1 MAQFVFINN
10 FNTVLASAITST
22 QTTITVTSSTGL
34 PTLAL
39 DQVIPL
45 TLLDAAT
52 KTVYEIVYV
61 TGISGTT
68 LTVER
73 GQEGTTANAYLA
85 GDLVSC
91 NPTVGTVPPIRAS
104 LPYTTTQTLPVGND
118 IIVYTG
124 TLTADVTFTLPS
136 TGMPVAGRIKVY
148 GSASAF
154 TVTVSLANSTGSPF
168 LHLPDGSEVYSY
180 VLPASASQNFID
192 LFWDGTNWKA
202 FNGGIMSIPNAT
214 SNNQPVALGQMMGPA
229 TAGASLGTL
238 AVSTTYTKTI
248 TFTAPSDG
256 YVWGQLRTAF
266 NAEAA
271 SGGGVG
277 CILIING
284 TSYQNDNTILPMSEA
299 GVTSVTAG
307 ESVTVTAQ
315 LTTGSTSPNIDASL
329 YVDAFFIP
337 ALSNA

>member
-73 GQEGTTANAYLA
+73 GQEGTTASAYLA

-214 SNNQPVALGQMMGPA
+214 ADNQPVALGQFPFSVG
-229 TAGASLGTL
+229 AGANQ
-238 AVSTTYTKTI
+238 ST
-248 TFTAPSDG
+248 G
-256 YVWGQLRTAF
+256 YIKFPNGIILQWGFIDT
-266 NAEAA
+266 NGSS
-271 SGGGVG
+271 SG
-277 CILIING
+277 
-284 TSYQNDNTILPMSEA
+284 Q
-299 GVTSVTAG
+299 
-307 ESVTVTAQ
+307 TVTYPIAFPNAMFISQ
-315 LTTGSTSPNIDASL
+315 ASDQGSGMNTG
-329 YVDAFFIP
+329 
-337 ALSNA
+337 ALSNLSNSQGTAYAGTAASTYAATGLGWIAVGY

>member
-214 SNNQPVALGQMMGPA
+214 ADNQPVALGQVLNGVVPVAGYANGSGTTGAA
-229 TAGASLGTL
+229 TTGSL
-238 AVSTTYTKTI
+238 
-248 TFTAPSDG
+248 TAPSNG
-256 YVWGQLRTAF
+256 MAIVIASFSSGTETLTGTGVTASLSGLVEVLNPNAGNSFSQSVW
-266 NAEAA
+266 
-271 SGGGVG
+271 
-277 CILIING
+277 
-284 TSYQNDNTILPMSEA
+284 YLPMSA
-299 GVTSVTAG
+299 GQSSTF
-307 ESVTVTAQ
+307 
-315 LTTGSTSPNIDASL
+315 TGNLSQSTSGGYTL
-329 YVDAFFIP
+329 TLVAFFQP
-337 ALSNA
+337 NP

>member
-214 SNNQPVALGQMMGPA
+214 ANNQPVALGQVINTKNIVGISNNTNSGTSISA
-229 TAGASLGTL
+229 TTP
-238 AVSTTYTKTI
+238 
-248 TFTAPSDG
+248 TFTAPCDG
-256 YVWGQLRTAF
+256 YLLILTM
-266 NAEAA
+266 
-271 SGGGVG
+271 GGNNNPDGNV
-277 CILIING
+277 LSLS
-284 TSYQNDNTILPMSEA
+284 TSLGGSVNLYVNDSSDALVSSREDYQVM
-299 GVTSVTAG
+299 
-307 ESVTVTAQ
+307 
-315 LTTGSTSPNIDASL
+315 TTGQSTTITASQSNTTA
-329 YVDAFFIP
+329 V
-337 ALSNA
+337 ALSVAVFTVWVPNP

>member
-214 SNNQPVALGQMMGPA
+214 ANNQPVALGQFL
-229 TAGASLGTL
+229 AS
-238 AVSTTYTKTI
+238 I
-248 TFTAPSDG
+248 
-256 YVWGQLRTAF
+256 
-266 NAEAA
+266 
-271 SGGGVG
+271 
-277 CILIING
+277 G
-284 TSYQNDNTILPMSEA
+284 TSGYITIPNA
-299 GVTSVTAG
+299 TNPAKPIYIQWGNV
-307 ESVTVTAQ
+307 
-315 LTTGSTSPNIDASL
+315 TGSTTGYIAATFPIAFPNGFLSLSAAFQSQSLVQTSFNYNSPTVSGFNFAAIQGGA
-329 YVDAFFIP
+329 YVSQPCNYIAIGY
-337 ALSNA
+337 

>member
-214 SNNQPVALGQMMGPA
+214 SNNQPVALGQLTNTNGVGEGNSVNSA
-229 TAGASLGTL
+229 TSVSSTSAS
-238 AVSTTYTKTI
+238 
-248 TFTAPSDG
+248 FTAPSKGILLITIVGTAGSNNQSLSLSYSASLGAISGISATVSSNYTQNIFYG
-256 YVWGQLRTAF
+256 Y
-266 NAEAA
+266 
-271 SGGGVG
+271 
-277 CILIING
+277 
-284 TSYQNDNTILPMSEA
+284 LPMKQGDS
-299 GVTSVTAG
+299 
-307 ESVTVTAQ
+307 
-315 LTTGSTSPNIDASL
+315 TTIDASL
-329 YVDAFFIP
+329 SVVSAT
-337 ALSNA
+337 ALSVISMSFFQPTP

>member
-214 SNNQPVALGQMMGPA
+214 ADNQPVALGQFPFSVG
-229 TAGASLGTL
+229 AGANQSTGYIKFPNGIILQWGFLKTNGSSSGQTVTYPIAFPNAMFISEVSDQGSGMNTGALANLSNSQGT
-238 AVSTTYTKTI
+238 AYAGT
-248 TFTAPSDG
+248 
-256 YVWGQLRTAF
+256 
-266 NAEAA
+266 AA
-271 SGGGVG
+271 STYSATGLGWIAVG
-277 CILIING
+277 
-284 TSYQNDNTILPMSEA
+284 Y
-299 GVTSVTAG
+299 
-307 ESVTVTAQ
+307 
-315 LTTGSTSPNIDASL
+315 
-329 YVDAFFIP
+329 
-337 ALSNA
+337 

>member
-202 FNGGIMSIPNAT
+202 FNGGIMSIPNA
-214 SNNQPVALGQMMGPA
+214 SAPNQPVALGQFPFSVG
-229 TAGASLGTL
+229 AGANQSTGYIKFPNGIILQWGYIVTNGSSSGQTVTYPI
-238 AVSTTYTKTI
+238 AFPNAMFISEVS
-248 TFTAPSDG
+248 D
-256 YVWGQLRTAF
+256 Q
-266 NAEAA
+266 A
-271 SGGGVG
+271 SGM
-277 CILIING
+277 
-284 TSYQNDNTILPMSEA
+284 NTGAL
-299 GVTSVTAG
+299 V
-307 ESVTVTAQ
+307 
-315 LTTGSTSPNIDASL
+315 N
-329 YVDAFFIP
+329 
-337 ALSNA
+337 LSNSQGTAYGGTPDAYVATNLGWIAVGY

>member
-214 SNNQPVALGQMMGPA
+214 ADNQPVALGQFPFSVG
-229 TAGASLGTL
+229 AGANQ
-238 AVSTTYTKTI
+238 ST
-248 TFTAPSDG
+248 G
-256 YVWGQLRTAF
+256 YIKFPNGIILQWGFINT
-266 NAEAA
+266 NGSS
-271 SGGGVG
+271 SG
-277 CILIING
+277 
-284 TSYQNDNTILPMSEA
+284 Q
-299 GVTSVTAG
+299 
-307 ESVTVTAQ
+307 TVTYPIAFPNAMFISEVSDQ
-315 LTTGSTSPNIDASL
+315 GSGMHTG
-329 YVDAFFIP
+329 
-337 ALSNA
+337 ALSNLSNSQGTVYGGPSAGTYSATDLGWIVVGY

>member
-214 SNNQPVALGQMMGPA
+214 ADNQPVALGQFPFSVG
-229 TAGASLGTL
+229 AGANQSN
-238 AVSTTYTKTI
+238 
-248 TFTAPSDG
+248 G
-256 YVWGQLRTAF
+256 YIKFPNGIILQWGFINT
-266 NAEAA
+266 NGSS
-271 SGGGVG
+271 SG
-277 CILIING
+277 
-284 TSYQNDNTILPMSEA
+284 Q
-299 GVTSVTAG
+299 
-307 ESVTVTAQ
+307 TVTYPIAFPNAMFISEVSDQ
-315 LTTGSTSPNIDASL
+315 GSGMHTG
-329 YVDAFFIP
+329 
-337 ALSNA
+337 ALSNLSNSQGTVYGGPSAGTYSATDLGWIVVGY

>member
-202 FNGGIMSIPNAT
+202 FNGGIMSIPNA
-214 SNNQPVALGQMMGPA
+214 SAPNQPVALGQFPFSVG
-229 TAGASLGTL
+229 AGANQSTGYIKFPNGIILQWGFIKTNGSSSGQTVTYPI
-238 AVSTTYTKTI
+238 AFPNAMFISEVS
-248 TFTAPSDG
+248 D
-256 YVWGQLRTAF
+256 Q
-266 NAEAA
+266 A
-271 SGGGVG
+271 SGM
-277 CILIING
+277 
-284 TSYQNDNTILPMSEA
+284 NTGAL
-299 GVTSVTAG
+299 V
-307 ESVTVTAQ
+307 
-315 LTTGSTSPNIDASL
+315 N
-329 YVDAFFIP
+329 
-337 ALSNA
+337 LSNSQGTAYAGSASNTYASTNLGWIAVGY